1 MPTPTEQ
8 RVYDLLHRM
17 SADGLT
23 AAKQLFWTELNYD
36 RVNERLSTRDWPE
49 RVGEAA
55 GES

>member
-8 RVYDLLHRM
+8 RVYDHRM